1 MLLKDGGKR
10 MLRKIV
16 PLAYCA
22 LALVLTGCVAG
33 QLTDAET
40 GQPIAGATITFHDAA
55 GNTGTAT
62 TGEDGVY
69 SFDDITGLQPEPGL
83 VQFEVSA
90 PGYSTLSVGRDV
102 QYDANEA
109 HTLAL
114 VNFKLI
120 PVSG

>member
-1 MLLKDGGKR
+1 MLTR
-10 MLRKIV
+10 IAS
-16 PLAYCA
+16 LAYCA
-22 LALVLTGCVAG
+22 MVLLLVGCVSG

-62 TGEDGVY
+62 TGENGFY
-69 SFDDITGLQPEPGL
+69 SFDGITGPQPAAGL

-102 QYDANEA
+102 QYDGNEA
-109 HTLAL
+109 HTLAV
-114 VNFKLI
+114 VNFQLI